1 MEQKERVKRTE
12 ELIEED
18 VYMKI
23 KEKLLN
29 YNAKNK
35 ERTEKFL
42 SNYNIEQIVYSIL
55 RIVQ

>member
-42 SNYNIEQIVYSIL
+42 SN
-55 RIVQ
+55 